1 MIPYLL
7 RRLVRMVPLILG
19 VTAII
24 FIILRVSGDPVTLFL
39 PEEASPE
46 QVEQLRRS
54 LGLDK
59 PVLEQYLIY
68 LRDLLQ
74 GNFGESLRYRN
85 QDVLGIV
92 LERLPATLELTVAS
106 ILVAVLI
113 SLPAGVLAAV
123 YHNRWPDYLSSALA
137 VLGRAMPNFW
147 VGIMLIL
154 VFAVGL
160 NWLPVSGRG
169 DIRNLILPAL
179 TLGSSLAAILMRL
192 MRTSMLEVL
201 NLDYVRTAR
210 AKGVSSWSLLL
221 KHALR
226 NALIPY
232 VTVLGLEI
240 AGLMAGAVVTE
251 QVFGWPGIGLLAIQ
265 AISSRDMAIVQA
277 VVILSAVIVMVANLV
292 VDLAYALIDSRI
304 QYS

>member
-1 MIPYLL
+1 MIPF
-7 RRLVRMVPLILG
+7 LVRRIARMIPVIFG
-19 VTAII
+19 VTVVI
-24 FIILRVSGDPVTLFL
+24 FVVLRMSGDPVSLFL

-54 LGLDK
+54 LGLDR
-59 PVLEQYLIY
+59 PILEQYVIF
-68 LRDLLQ
+68 LRDVLQ
-74 GNFGESLRYRN
+74 GDFGESLRYRN
-85 QDVLGIV
+85 QDVLAIV
-92 LERLPATLELTVAS
+92 LERLPATLELAAAS

-113 SLPAGVLAAV
+113 SLPAGVIAAV
-123 YHNRWPDYLSSALA
+123 YRNRWPDYLSSTLA

-154 VFAVGL
+154 VFAVSL
-160 NWLPVSGRG
+160 QWLPVSGRG
-169 DIRNLILPAL
+169 DLRNLVLPAL
-179 TLGSSLAAILMRL
+179 TLGTSLAAILMRL

-201 NLDYVRTAR
+201 SLDYVRTAR
-210 AKGVSSWSLLL
+210 AKGVRQRSLLL

-226 NALIPY
+226 NALVSY

-240 AGLMAGAVVTE
+240 AGLMAGSVVTE
-251 QVFGWPGIGLLAIQ
+251 QVFGWPGIGLLVIQ

-292 VDLAYALIDSRI
+292 VDITYALIDSRI
-304 QYS
+304 RYA